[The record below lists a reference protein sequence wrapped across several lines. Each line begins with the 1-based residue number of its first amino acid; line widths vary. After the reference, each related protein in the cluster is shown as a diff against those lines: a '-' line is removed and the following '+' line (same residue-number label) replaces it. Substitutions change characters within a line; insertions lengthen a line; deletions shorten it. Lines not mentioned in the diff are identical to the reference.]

1 MPRVQLPHLLLRVEI
16 MDPYVL
22 LDSNG
27 VRPTPLRKKT
37 LSLLLEAAEPLA
49 LKDLSEHFTGKRP
62 DRVSLYRTLS
72 LLEQKGIVHKV
83 MGADGAWRYCAHS
96 PEEEGCPGNHAHF
109 LCLACGRMICLPEQ
123 AIPLIALP
131 AGYVVE
137 GKQLMAYGRCCECA
151 KGKDRAH
158 PVSEIGRAH
167 V

>member
-1 MPRVQLPHLLLRVEI
+1 
-16 MDPYVL
+16 MDPSAL
-22 LDSNG
+22 LKLNG
-27 VRPTPLRKKT
+27 VRPTPLRKET

-96 PEEEGCPGNHAHF
+96 PEDEGCPGNHAHF

-123 AIPLIALP
+123 HIPLIDLP
-131 AGYVVE
+131 GGYVVE

-151 KGKDRAH
+151 KDKDRIQLVNEAGAISAS
-158 PVSEIGRAH
+158 PPRRTGLRDG
-167 V
+167 